1 MKKAVV
7 PVLVV
12 FLGFWLVTDPR
23 GLADR
28 AGDGGGKAWEATG
41 DVFSSAITFF
51 GEL

>member
-1 MKKAVV
+1 MKKLVV

-12 FLGFWLVTDPR
+12 FLGFWLVSDPR
-23 GLADR
+23 GLADT
-28 AGDGGGKAWEATG
+28 ATSGGGQAWDATG